1 MTREELWKLVK
12 SALGSTRLT
21 LSEQTVNGE
30 LDDEL
35 EGFGEDEEKNSK
47 LVAKIANRLKRM
59 DGNLH
64 SEVSKEMKKNE
75 EEAEKKRKEEKER
88 SGSGEDEKPEYVK
101 DLEDRLA
108 KMEDERKQ
116 EQKNKAKNA
125 VLDSVRNGL
134 KEKFENAGLELNGF
148 FAKSALSRL
157 EIPEENADIA
167 SLVAQAETLYNADVK
182 EAGITIDKPRSG
194 NGGGAR
200 QEKEDEHEWDDVSDI
215 RRRDNP
221 DAGK

>member
-1 MTREELWKLVK
+1 
-12 SALGSTRLT
+12 
-21 LSEQTVNGE
+21 
-30 LDDEL
+30 
-35 EGFGEDEEKNSK
+35 
-47 LVAKIANRLKRM
+47 
-59 DGNLH
+59 
-64 SEVSKEMKKNE
+64 MKKNE
-75 EEAEKKRKEEKER
+75 EEAEKKHKEGNEK

-148 FAKSALSRL
+148 FVKSALSRL

-167 SLVAQAETLYNADVK
+167 SLVAQAETLYSADVK

-194 NGGGAR
+194 NGGGAH